1 MQNHGRNVR
10 TLTGARSWGPQTAR
24 AVGLFRELDREI
36 RRATND
42 DKSLDDVM
50 HQLVDVREVSRE
62 DLAAAVEDVMG
73 RPSRVLDTPLLR

>member
-1 MQNHGRNVR
+1 
-10 TLTGARSWGPQTAR
+10 
-24 AVGLFRELDREI
+24 
-36 RRATND
+36 
-42 DKSLDDVM
+42 M